1 MQPRSCIQILR
12 VAQDDTICYMID
24 THSHIFSEEFKE
36 DLPEVIAR
44 AKEIGVEKI
53 FMPNIDD
60 TSVDDML
67 EVCRQYPGYCFP
79 MIGFHPTSVE
89 GTDAIYKVREMK
101 KLLVEGHPYIAIGE
115 VGLDLYW
122 DKTWLKEQQQ
132 ILDEQ
137 IQWALEWKLPLVIH
151 CREAFPE
158 LFQVL
163 APYKDTELTGVFH
176 SFTGTVDEAREL
188 MDYSRFMIGINGV
201 VTFKKSTLP
210 EVLKEVPLTKLVLE
224 TDSPYLAPVP
234 FRGKRNET
242 SYVKRV
248 AVRLAELY
256 GMEIGE
262 VERQTTEN
270 ALKVFKNC

>member
-1 MQPRSCIQILR
+1 
-12 VAQDDTICYMID
+12 MID

-44 AKEIGVEKI
+44 AKEVGVEKI

-60 TSVDDML
+60 TSVDAML
-67 EVCRQYPGYCFP
+67 NVCQSYPGYCFP
-79 MIGFHPTSVE
+79 MLGFHPTSVE
-89 GTDAIYKVREMK
+89 GADAIDKVREMK
-101 KLLVEGHPYIAIGE
+101 KLLVEGHPFIAIGE
-115 VGLDLYW
+115 VGVDLYW

-137 IQWALEWKLPLVIH
+137 IQWALEWRLPLVIH

-163 APYKDTELTGVFH
+163 APYKDTELSGVFH
-176 SFTGTVDEAREL
+176 SFTGTIDEAMEL
-188 MDYSRFMIGINGV
+188 LEYSRFMIGINGV

-210 EVLKEVPLTKLVLE
+210 EVLKEVPLDRLVLE

-234 FRGKRNET
+234 YRGKRNET

-248 AVRLAELY
+248 AVKLAELY

-270 ALKVFKNC
+270 ALKVFKIR

>member
-1 MQPRSCIQILR
+1 
-12 VAQDDTICYMID
+12 MID

-60 TSVDDML
+60 TSVEDML
-67 EVCRQYPGYCFP
+67 RVCQAYPGYCFP

-89 GTDAIYKVREMK
+89 GPDTIYKVKEMK
-101 KLLVEGHPYIAIGE
+101 KRLVEGHPYIAIGE

-163 APYKDTELTGVFH
+163 EPYKHTELTGVFH

-188 MDYSRFMIGINGV
+188 MDYSRFMVGINGV

-248 AVRLAELY
+248 AMKLAELY

-270 ALKVFKNC
+270 ALKVFKIR

>member
-1 MQPRSCIQILR
+1 
-12 VAQDDTICYMID
+12 MID

-60 TSVDDML
+60 TSVEDML
-67 EVCRQYPGYCFP
+67 SVYQAYPDYCFP

-89 GTDAIYKVREMK
+89 GPDAIYNVKEMK
-101 KLLVEGHPYIAIGE
+101 KRLVEGHPYIAIGE

-137 IQWALEWKLPLVIH
+137 IQWAMEWKLPLVIH

-163 APYKDTELTGVFH
+163 EPYKHTELTGVFH
-176 SFTGTVDEAREL
+176 SFTGTLDQAREL

-210 EVLKEVPLTKLVLE
+210 EALKEVPLTKLVLE

-248 AVRLAELY
+248 AVKLAELY

-270 ALKVFKNC
+270 ALKVFKNR

>member
-1 MQPRSCIQILR
+1 
-12 VAQDDTICYMID
+12 MID

-36 DLPEVIAR
+36 DLSEVIAR
-44 AKEIGVEKI
+44 AKKIGVEKI

-60 TSVDDML
+60 TSVEDML
-67 EVCRQYPGYCFP
+67 NVCQAYPDYCFP

-89 GTDAIYKVREMK
+89 GPDAIYKVREMK
-101 KLLVEGHPYIAIGE
+101 KHLVEGHPYIAVGE

-122 DKTWLKEQQQ
+122 DKTWLKEQQL

-137 IQWALEWKLPLVIH
+137 IQWALEWNLPLVIH

-163 APYKDTELTGVFH
+163 EPYKHTELTGVFH

-210 EVLKEVPLTKLVLE
+210 EVLQEVPLTKLVLE

-248 AVRLAELY
+248 AVKLAELY

-270 ALKVFKNC
+270 ALKVFNIR

>member
-1 MQPRSCIQILR
+1 
-12 VAQDDTICYMID
+12 MID

-60 TSVDDML
+60 VSVEDML
-67 EVCRQYPGYCFP
+67 SVCQAYSGYCYP

-89 GTDAIYKVREMK
+89 GPNAIYKVKEMK
-101 KLLVEGHPYIAIGE
+101 QRLVEGHPYIAIGE

-163 APYKDTELTGVFH
+163 EPYKHTELTGVFH
-176 SFTGTVDEAREL
+176 SFTGTLDEAREL
-188 MDYSRFMIGINGV
+188 MGYSRFMIGINGV

-210 EVLKEVPLTKLVLE
+210 EALKEVPLTKLVLE

-248 AVRLAELY
+248 AVKLAELY

-270 ALKVFKNC
+270 ALKVFKNR

>member
-1 MQPRSCIQILR
+1 
-12 VAQDDTICYMID
+12 MID

-36 DLPEVIAR
+36 DLSEVIAR
-44 AKEIGVEKI
+44 AKKIGVEKI

-60 TSVDDML
+60 TSVEDML
-67 EVCRQYPGYCFP
+67 NVCQAYPDYCFP

-89 GTDAIYKVREMK
+89 GPDAIYKVREMK
-101 KLLVEGHPYIAIGE
+101 KHLVEGHPYIAVGE

-122 DKTWLKEQQQ
+122 NKTWLKEQQL

-137 IQWALEWKLPLVIH
+137 IQWALEWNLPLVIH

-163 APYKDTELTGVFH
+163 EPYKHTELTGVFH

-210 EVLKEVPLTKLVLE
+210 EVLQEVPLTKLVLE

-248 AVRLAELY
+248 AVKLAELY

-270 ALKVFKNC
+270 ALKVFKNR

>member
-1 MQPRSCIQILR
+1 
-12 VAQDDTICYMID
+12 MID

-60 TSVDDML
+60 TSVEDML
-67 EVCRQYPGYCFP
+67 SVYQAYPDYCFP

-89 GTDAIYKVREMK
+89 GPDAIYKVKEMK
-101 KLLVEGHPYIAIGE
+101 KRLVEGHPYIAIGE

-163 APYKDTELTGVFH
+163 EPYKHTELTGVFH
-176 SFTGTVDEAREL
+176 SFTGTLDEAREL
-188 MDYSRFMIGINGV
+188 MGYSRFMIGINGV

-210 EVLKEVPLTKLVLE
+210 EALKEVPLSKLVLE

-248 AVRLAELY
+248 AVKLAELY

-270 ALKVFKNC
+270 ALKVFKIR

>member
-1 MQPRSCIQILR
+1 
-12 VAQDDTICYMID
+12 MID

-60 TSVDDML
+60 TSVEDML
-67 EVCRQYPGYCFP
+67 SVYQAYPDYCFP

-89 GTDAIYKVREMK
+89 GPDAIYKVKEMK
-101 KLLVEGHPYIAIGE
+101 KRLVEGHPYIAIGE

-163 APYKDTELTGVFH
+163 EPYKHTELTGVFH
-176 SFTGTVDEAREL
+176 SFTGTLDEAREL
-188 MDYSRFMIGINGV
+188 MDSGMRATEACYRCGWRSYSSFTRAYNKHLGTTPTG
-201 VTFKKSTLP
+201 
-210 EVLKEVPLTKLVLE
+210 
-224 TDSPYLAPVP
+224 
-234 FRGKRNET
+234 
-242 SYVKRV
+242 
-248 AVRLAELY
+248 RLDKASAREADF
-256 GMEIGE
+256 E
-262 VERQTTEN
+262 
-270 ALKVFKNC
+270 